1 MEPAVLAGPPAAVS
15 GQEPLPGKVVEES
28 AVRISPS
35 PGGCTDP
42 AQSLESPSRMA
53 EQYRNWGGA
62 NHNSEQSDFPIPS
75 RLRLQGI
82 SFSVLTVAGLFVP
95 SVSTSNNFSHIP
107 PGCECHT
114 VGRG

>member
-53 EQYRNWGGA
+53 EQYRNWGGGLITTV
-62 NHNSEQSDFPIPS
+62 NNLIFPSPVDSDSKVSPS
-75 RLRLQGI
+75 A
-82 SFSVLTVAGLFVP
+82 F
-95 SVSTSNNFSHIP
+95 
-107 PGCECHT
+107 
-114 VGRG
+114 